1 MILITGA
8 TGFLGAQLTKQLL
21 VKSIK
26 VRCIKRASSVIPE
39 ILKPYQDQIEWF
51 DADILDIADLIDA
64 FQGITHVYH
73 CAAYVS
79 LNNYNEKEMMA
90 INVDG
95 TANVVNLCLSFGITK
110 LLHVSSI
117 AALGQAK
124 PGEIITENNYWDAYD
139 KNGAYAIS
147 KYRAEMEVW
156 RGVEEGLKV
165 VIVNPSVII
174 GAGIGKQGSGK
185 IFETLKKGLNY
196 YTSGGTGLVD
206 VEDVATLMIK
216 LMDHEVVNE
225 RFILNAENYSF
236 KRLFT
241 ETATALN
248 LKAPEKELKIWQA
261 KLFLRLGYILRFFKI
276 KIPVVSK
283 DLLKAA
289 FQTQQYSNEK
299 VSALFSYQF
308 TPVNHSIT
316 KSLNGIKS
324 F

>member
-21 VKSIK
+21 AHESK

-39 ILKPYQDQIEWF
+39 ILKPLHNQIDWV
-51 DADILDIADLIDA
+51 DADILDIADLTDA
-64 FQGITHVYH
+64 FEGITHVYH

-95 TANVVNLCLSFGITK
+95 TANIVNLCLSFGITK

-117 AALGQAK
+117 AALGQVK
-124 PGEIITENNYWDAYD
+124 PGETITENHYWDAYD

-165 VIVNPSVII
+165 VIVNPSLII

-185 IFETLKKGLNY
+185 IFETVKKGLNY

-206 VEDVATLMIK
+206 VEDVAELMIK
-216 LMDHEVVNE
+216 LMKHEVVNE

-236 KRLFT
+236 KQLFT
-241 ETATALN
+241 ETAIALN
-248 LKAPEKELKIWQA
+248 LKAPEKELKEWQA
-261 KLFLRLGYILRFFKI
+261 KLFWRLGHLLRILKI

-289 FQTQQYSNEK
+289 FQTQQYSNQK
-299 VSALFSYQF
+299 VSTLFSYQF
-308 TPVNHSIT
+308 TPVKSSIT
-316 KSLNGIKS
+316 KSVNGIKS

>member
-21 VKSIK
+21 VREHK
-26 VRCIKRASSVIPE
+26 VRCIKRVSSVIPE
-39 ILKPYQDQIEWF
+39 VLKPYQNQIDWV

-64 FQGITHVYH
+64 FEGITHVYH

-95 TANVVNLCLSFGITK
+95 TANIVNLCLSFGITK

-117 AALGQAK
+117 AALGQVK

-139 KNGAYAIS
+139 KNGTYAIS

-156 RGVEEGLKV
+156 RGIEEGLKA

-185 IFETLKKGLNY
+185 IFETVKKGLNY

-206 VEDVATLMIK
+206 VEDVACLMIK
-216 LMDHEVVNE
+216 LMEHEVINE
-225 RFILNAENYSF
+225 RFIINAENYSF

-241 ETATALN
+241 EIAVALN
-248 LKAPEKELKIWQA
+248 LKAPEKELKEWQA
-261 KLFLRLGYILRFFKI
+261 RLFWRLASFLRLLKI

-289 FQTQQYSNEK
+289 FQTQEYSNDK
-299 VSALFSYQF
+299 VSSLLSYHF
-308 TPVNHSIT
+308 TPVNMSIT
-316 KSLNGIKS
+316 KSVNGIKS